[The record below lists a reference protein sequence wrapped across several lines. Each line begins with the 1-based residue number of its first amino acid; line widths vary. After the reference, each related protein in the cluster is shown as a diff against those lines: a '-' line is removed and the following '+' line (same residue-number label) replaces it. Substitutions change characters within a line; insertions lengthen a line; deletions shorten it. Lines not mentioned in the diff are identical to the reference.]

1 MSRCKGFIPLMLDRK
16 KILSCKY
23 YLQVIFLLAASSIA
37 NKDTYGQNELDS
49 HDGLLYVS
57 GKLPTH
63 PSPNTASLRV
73 AEM

>member
-1 MSRCKGFIPLMLDRK
+1 MRQIQRIICH
-16 KILSCKY
+16 
-23 YLQVIFLLAASSIA
+23 LQVISLLAESSIA
-37 NKDTYGQNELDS
+37 HKDTYWQNELDS
-49 HDGLLYVS
+49 HDGLLYVC